1 MQTARI
7 VVLTIAPGAGG
18 VAAYPARGTDAASRP
33 DTPPVTQFNMVDN
46 TSEEESPKRDEC
58 VRTVRCGVQSATTIQ
73 K

>member
-1 MQTARI
+1 
-7 VVLTIAPGAGG
+7 
-18 VAAYPARGTDAASRP
+18 
-33 DTPPVTQFNMVDN
+33 MVDN